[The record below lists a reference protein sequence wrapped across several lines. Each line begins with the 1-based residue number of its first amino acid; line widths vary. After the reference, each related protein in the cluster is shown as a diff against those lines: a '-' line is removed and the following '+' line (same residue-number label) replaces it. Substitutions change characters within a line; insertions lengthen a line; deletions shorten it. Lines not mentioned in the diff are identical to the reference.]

1 MNNAKFDEKNDEKFD
16 ETLQLDYDLESPKS
30 DTQLTQPLTTNK
42 KSYKKYIFRFLL
54 LISLV
59 SVILPYIPPLH
70 LSFLKTPYYIIPL
83 SMFASFISF
92 QVIPLLTT
100 YIHKKEL
107 QLKDLIDKEMTMRR
121 VPSDPEIK
129 LLNDPIYHIK
139 LYKYLLYTF
148 SSIFMGV
155 LVYYLLFDLEHTSL
169 NYIEITGIL
178 ITYVNF
184 FNSIHQNVSRG
195 VLMVLHYYKN
205 YNKDKNH
212 INIEINNNN
221 YSKDIETL
229 NQSTYN

>member
-1 MNNAKFDEKNDEKFD
+1 
-16 ETLQLDYDLESPKS
+16 
-30 DTQLTQPLTTNK
+30 
-42 KSYKKYIFRFLL
+42 
-54 LISLV
+54 
-59 SVILPYIPPLH
+59 
-70 LSFLKTPYYIIPL
+70 
-83 SMFASFISF
+83 
-92 QVIPLLTT
+92 
-100 YIHKKEL
+100 
-107 QLKDLIDKEMTMRR
+107 MTMRR